1 MRVAGAFLP
10 PDDNSNARV
19 RQHQNAVS
27 GDGALTI
34 RSILWAGQ
42 DLNLRR
48 RCRQIY
54 SLLPLATRAPTLVCR
69 RPIVSASTLNTM
81 PSFDVV
87 SEVDRQEVRNA
98 LDQADR
104 EIAQRFDFKNTNSSI
119 EQKELTITLRT
130 VSEDRLAALRLVLE
144 EKLVKRGV
152 SLKGLDYGEIEEAT
166 QNTVRQVATIKVGI
180 SSDKAREINKLIKS
194 DGPKGIQSQT
204 QGDTVRVTGKK
215 RDDLQATMALLKG
228 TDLEIPLQFNNFR
241 D

>member
-1 MRVAGAFLP
+1 
-10 PDDNSNARV
+10 
-19 RQHQNAVS
+19 
-27 GDGALTI
+27 
-34 RSILWAGQ
+34 
-42 DLNLRR
+42 
-48 RCRQIY
+48 
-54 SLLPLATRAPTLVCR
+54 
-69 RPIVSASTLNTM
+69 M

-152 SLKGLDYGEIEEAT
+152 SLKGLDYGDIEEAT